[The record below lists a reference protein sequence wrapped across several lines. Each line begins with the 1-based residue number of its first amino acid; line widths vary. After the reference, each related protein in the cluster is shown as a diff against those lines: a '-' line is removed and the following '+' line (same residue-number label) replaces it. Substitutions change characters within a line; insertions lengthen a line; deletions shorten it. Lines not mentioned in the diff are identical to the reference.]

1 MLDSVKN
8 ILRTWIEGEFLFSED
23 YLVGGRPFLLF
34 GHLIVFARYCAQCW
48 HTVEDNFDLV
58 LSLEEENMNQ

>member
-23 YLVGGRPFLLF
+23 YLVGRNPFLLF
-34 GHLIVFARYCAQCW
+34 GHLLYLPG
-48 HTVEDNFDLV
+48 TV
-58 LSLEEENMNQ
+58 LSAGIR